1 VIVINK
7 ILIVGFGSIGARHA
21 RVVKALYP
29 NIEIGILHH
38 RESATSQ
45 ASDNHEFF
53 SIEDALAF
61 EPEIAIIANPSPF
74 HVLVAQSL
82 ANAGIHLLIEKPLSD
97 SMSQVEALFEIA
109 KINHTLITV
118 GYNLRF
124 LKSLQKFKS
133 ILESGVIGRI
143 NSVQCSVGQYL
154 PSWRPGTDY
163 RKSVSAN
170 SGLGGGVL
178 LELSHELDYLIW
190 IFGSVDW
197 VQAFIGRQS
206 NLEIDV
212 EDSVC
217 LIMQHMGR
225 SGNGPISASVNL
237 DFIRHDSTRSC
248 TAIGALASL
257 RWDGINDGVEIW
269 EANSDTWIE
278 LYKGVSERDESYE
291 SQFSNFMNAISEGDK
306 EKVTLNNGVAALQ
319 LIEKIRISAIGG
331 SRIYLS
337 QKN

>member
-1 VIVINK
+1 MINK
-7 ILIVGFGSIGARHA
+7 ILIIGFGSIGARHA

-29 NIEIGILHH
+29 NIEIGILHQ
-38 RESATSQ
+38 RKKTSPHV
-45 ASDNHEFF
+45 SNNYEFF
-53 SIEDALAF
+53 NIEDALAF
-61 EPEIAIIANPSPF
+61 EAQIAIIANPSPF
-74 HVLVAQSL
+74 HVLVAKSF

-97 SMSQVEALFEIA
+97 SMSQVETLFEIA
-109 KINHTLITV
+109 KKNHSLITV

-124 LKSLQKFKS
+124 IKSLQKFKS
-133 ILESGVIGRI
+133 IIEDGLIGRV

-170 SGLGGGVL
+170 SRLGGGAL

-190 IFGSVDW
+190 IFGSVEW

-217 LIMQHMGR
+217 LVMQHMGR
-225 SGNGPISASVNL
+225 NGNGSIPASVNL

-248 TAIGALASL
+248 TAIGTLASL
-257 RWDGINDGVEIW
+257 RWDGVNDRVEIW
-269 EANSDTWIE
+269 EANSDGWIE
-278 LYKGVSERDESYE
+278 LYKGDSGRDESYA
-291 SQFSNFMNAISEGDK
+291 SQFSNFMNAISEDDQ
-306 EKVTLNNGVAALQ
+306 EKVKLNNGVAALN
-319 LIEKIRISAIGG
+319 LIEKIRISAISG
-331 SRIYLS
+331 SRIYLAE
-337 QKN
+337 NN

>member
-1 VIVINK
+1 MINK
-7 ILIVGFGSIGARHA
+7 ILIVGFGSIGVRHA

-61 EPEIAIIANPSPF
+61 QPQIAIIANPSPF

-97 SMSQVEALFEIA
+97 SMSQVKALFETA
-109 KINHTLITV
+109 EKNHSLITV

-154 PSWRPGTDY
+154 PSWRPGMDY

-212 EDSVC
+212 EDSAC

-257 RWDGINDGVEIW
+257 RWDGINDSVEIW
-269 EANSDTWIE
+269 ESNSNGWKE
-278 LYKGVSERDESYE
+278 LYAESSERDESYA
-291 SQFSNFMNAISEGDK
+291 SQFNHFMNAILAGDQDK
-306 EKVTLNNGVAALQ
+306 SRLNNGVAALE
-319 LIEKIRISAIGG
+319 LIEQIRIAAISGN
-331 SRIYLS
+331 RIYLVS
-337 QKN
+337 NN